1 MAYQFIQ
8 YMTADGVATLT
19 LNRPDQ
25 MNALTTAMMDEM
37 KAALRDAARDETV
50 RAVVLTGAG
59 RGFCSGADLVEVQ
72 GNSDVPVTE
81 FLRAG
86 LNTLADQLRSLEK
99 PVICALNGVAAGAGT
114 SIALA
119 CDLRVASEASA
130 FVFAAF
136 VNIGLVPDGGLTYLL
151 QRAVGTAKAL
161 ELALLADAKNRFSAQ
176 EALQWGVVNR
186 VVSADALMDEAHA
199 LAVKLANMPTRA
211 IALTKRA
218 IYRASERDLS
228 DAADYEARVQGYMFK
243 TEDFHEGVSAFLEK
257 RAPVFKGK

>member
-8 YMTADGVATLT
+8 YDTADGVATLT

-25 MNALTTAMMDEM
+25 MNALTTPMMDEM
-37 KAALRDAARDETV
+37 KNALRDAARDDGV
-50 RAVVLTGAG
+50 RAIVLTGAG
-59 RGFCSGADLVEVQ
+59 RGFCSGADLAEIQ
-72 GNSDVPVTE
+72 ANPDVPVTD

-86 LNTLADQLRSLEK
+86 LNVLAAQLRSLEK
-99 PVICALNGVAAGAGT
+99 PVICALNGTAAGAGT

-119 CDLRVASEASA
+119 CDLRVAAETAS

-151 QRAVGTAKAL
+151 QRAVGAAKAL
-161 ELALLADAKNRFSAQ
+161 ELTLLADAKNRFSAR
-176 EALQWGVVNR
+176 EALDWGVVNR
-186 VVSADALMDEAHA
+186 VVPAEQLAAEAHA
-199 LAVKLANMPTRA
+199 LAVKLAQLPTRA

-218 IYRASERDLS
+218 IYRASERDLG

-243 TEDFHEGVSAFLEK
+243 TEDFREGVSAFLEK

>member
-1 MAYQFIQ
+1 MAYHFIQ
-8 YMTADGVATLT
+8 YETAEGVATIT

-25 MNALTTAMMDEM
+25 MNALTTPMMDEM
-37 KAALRDAARDETV
+37 KAALRDAGKDETV
-50 RAVVLTGAG
+50 RAVILTGAG
-59 RGFCSGADLVEVQ
+59 RGFCSGADLAEIQ
-72 GNSDVPVTE
+72 ANPDVPVTE

-86 LNTLADQLRSLEK
+86 LNVLAAQLRSLEK

-119 CDLRVASEASA
+119 CDFRIASETSG

-151 QRAVGTAKAL
+151 QRAVGAAKAL
-161 ELALLADAKNRFSAQ
+161 ELSLLADGKNRFTAQ
-176 EALQWGVVNR
+176 EALSWGVVTK
-186 VVSADALMDEAHA
+186 VVAPDQLATEARA

-218 IYRASERDLS
+218 VYRASERDLA

-243 TEDFHEGVSAFLEK
+243 TDDFHEGVSAFLEK
-257 RAPVFKGK
+257 RPPVFKGK

>member
-8 YMTADGVATLT
+8 YETSEGVATLT

-25 MNALTTAMMDEM
+25 MNALTTPMMDEM
-37 KAALRDAARDETV
+37 KAALRDAGRDESV
-50 RAVVLTGAG
+50 RAVILTGAG
-59 RGFCSGADLVEVQ
+59 RGFCSGADLAEIQ
-72 GNSDVPVTE
+72 ANPNVPVTE

-86 LNTLADQLRSLEK
+86 LNVLADQLRGLEK

-119 CDLRVASEASA
+119 CDLRVASESA
-130 FVFAAF
+130 GFVFAAF
-136 VNIGLVPDGGLTYLL
+136 VNIGLIPDGGLTYLL

-161 ELALLADAKNRFSAQ
+161 ELSLLADGKNRFSAQ
-176 EALQWGVVNR
+176 EALQWGVVNK
-186 VVSADALMDEAHA
+186 VVALDQVMAESRA

-218 IYRASERDLS
+218 VYRASERDLA

-243 TEDFHEGVSAFLEK
+243 TEDFHEGVAAFLEK
-257 RAPVFKGK
+257 RQPTFKGK

>member
-1 MAYQFIQ
+1 MPYQFIQ
-8 YMTADGVATLT
+8 YETSEGVATLT

-25 MNALTTAMMDEM
+25 MNALTTPMMEEM
-37 KAALRDAARDETV
+37 KAALRDAARDEAV
-50 RAVVLTGAG
+50 RAVILTGAG
-59 RGFCSGADLVEVQ
+59 RGFCSGADLTEIQ
-72 GNSDVPVTE
+72 MNPDVPVTE

-86 LNTLADQLRSLEK
+86 LNVLAAQLRGLEK

-119 CDLRVASEASA
+119 CDLRVASESA
-130 FVFAAF
+130 GFVFAAF
-136 VNIGLVPDGGLTYLL
+136 VNIGLIPDGGLTYLL

-161 ELALLADAKNRFSAQ
+161 ELSLLADGKNRFSAQ
-176 EALQWGVVNR
+176 EALTWGVVTK
-186 VVSADALMDEAHA
+186 VVAPDQVMAEARA

-218 IYRASERDLS
+218 VYRASERDLA

-243 TEDFHEGVSAFLEK
+243 TEDFHEGVAAFLDK
-257 RAPVFKGK
+257 RAPHFKGK

>member
-1 MAYQFIQ
+1 MPYQFIQ
-8 YMTADGVATLT
+8 YETSEGVATLT

-25 MNALTTAMMDEM
+25 MNALTTPMMEEM
-37 KAALRDAARDETV
+37 KAALRDAARDDAV
-50 RAVVLTGAG
+50 RAVILTGAG
-59 RGFCSGADLVEVQ
+59 RGFCSGADLTEIQ
-72 GNSDVPVTE
+72 MNPDVPVTE

-86 LNTLADQLRSLEK
+86 LNVLAAQLRGLEK

-119 CDLRVASEASA
+119 CDLRVASESA
-130 FVFAAF
+130 GFVFAAF
-136 VNIGLVPDGGLTYLL
+136 VNIGLIPDGGLTYLL

-161 ELALLADAKNRFSAQ
+161 ELSLLADGKNRFSAQ
-176 EALQWGVVNR
+176 EALTWGVVTK
-186 VVSADALMDEAHA
+186 VVAPDQVMAEARA

-218 IYRASERDLS
+218 VYRASERDLA

-243 TEDFHEGVSAFLEK
+243 TEDFHEGVAAFLDK
-257 RAPVFKGK
+257 RAPHFKGK